1 MSTNA
6 EESLRQNF
14 NGVLEG
20 LDAQTQVVEDFVLVF
35 EASGHLVL
43 QGLTQDQELAE
54 SLLLEALNVLVL
66 AIQLPQ
72 RIVLELAQA
81 QTFVGALGIDT
92 LVQSV
97 LRVVNSLHDVFLAL
111 DSRLD
116 LSVKS
121 ILQLYRRNCQQCSG
135 NLLVRRS

>member
-1 MSTNA
+1 MSTYSA
-6 EESLRQNF
+6 DSLLHNF
-14 NGVLEG
+14 HGVLEG

-43 QGLTQDQELAE
+43 QGLAQDQELAE

-135 NLLVRRS
+135 NLLVRGS

>member
-1 MSTNA
+1 MSTYSA
-6 EESLRQNF
+6 DSLLHNF
-14 NGVLEG
+14 HGVLEG

-43 QGLTQDQELAE
+43 QGLAQDQELTE

-121 ILQLYRRNCQQCSG
+121 VLQLYRRNCQQCSG

>member
-1 MSTNA
+1 MSTYSA
-6 EESLRQNF
+6 DSLLHNF
-14 NGVLEG
+14 HGVLEG

-43 QGLTQDQELAE
+43 QGLAQDQELTE

-121 ILQLYRRNCQQCSG
+121 VLQLGEAVLSVG
-135 NLLVRRS
+135 DGGV

>member
-1 MSTNA
+1 LSTYSA
-6 EESLRQNF
+6 DSLLHNF
-14 NGVLEG
+14 HGVLEG

-43 QGLTQDQELAE
+43 QGLAQDQELAE

-121 ILQLYRRNCQQCSG
+121 VLQLGEAVLSVG
-135 NLLVRRS
+135 DGGV

>member
-1 MSTNA
+1 LSTYSA
-6 EESLRQNF
+6 DSLLHNF
-14 NGVLEG
+14 HGVLEG

-43 QGLTQDQELAE
+43 QGLAQDQELTE

-121 ILQLYRRNCQQCSG
+121 VLQLGEAVLSVG
-135 NLLVRRS
+135 DGGV

>member
-1 MSTNA
+1 MSTYSA
-6 EESLRQNF
+6 DSLLHNF
-14 NGVLEG
+14 HGVLEG

-43 QGLTQDQELAE
+43 QGLAQDQELTE

>member
-1 MSTNA
+1 MSTYSA
-6 EESLRQNF
+6 DSLLHNF
-14 NGVLEG
+14 HGVLEG

-43 QGLTQDQELAE
+43 QGLAQDQELAE

>member
-1 MSTNA
+1 LSTYSA
-6 EESLRQNF
+6 DSLLHNF
-14 NGVLEG
+14 HGVLEG

-43 QGLTQDQELAE
+43 QGLAQDQELAE

>member
-1 MSTNA
+1 MSTYSA
-6 EESLRQNF
+6 DSLLHNF
-14 NGVLEG
+14 HGVLEG

-43 QGLTQDQELAE
+43 QGLAQDQELAE

-121 ILQLYRRNCQQCSG
+121 VLQLGEAVLSVG
-135 NLLVRRS
+135 DGGV

>member
-1 MSTNA
+1 MSTYSA
-6 EESLRQNF
+6 DSLLHNF
-14 NGVLEG
+14 HGVLEG

-43 QGLTQDQELAE
+43 QGLAQDQELTE

-81 QTFVGALGIDT
+81 QTFVGALGIDS

-97 LRVVNSLHDVFLAL
+97 LRVVDSLHDVFLAL

-121 ILQLYRRNCQQCSG
+121 VLQLYRRNCQQCAG